1 MKLVILS
8 VEGLHCDGCERALEH
23 ALRRL
28 DGVVSARADHVA
40 KRLRVEVVPDRAD
53 EQAIRQRVAGAGFEV
68 VS

>member
-8 VEGLHCDGCERALEH
+8 VEGLHCEGCERSLEH

-28 DGVVSARADHVA
+28 DGVVSASADHVA

-53 EQAIRQRVAGAGFEV
+53 GQAIRERVADAGFRV